1 MASSITPPDP
11 TLNHL
16 LTLPPLLQ
24 PISPPLAALH
34 LARVR
39 LSLSVPTSSSYMAKS
54 LDDWCNLCGGLRL
67 HLGGAQPQPSTKK
80 RKRKGGICGTCGEMY
95 KKPLSDKS
103 TLADY
108 PPARRTRRMKRDEH
122 QQQQQHQQQQSE
134 ITSKSQKGQQ
144 SKNIVVDRS
153 EEMNKSESNLDVQP
167 VSNPQQDRHPNNTS
181 QSSTRPDVEN
191 NPPKLLSRPSLSH
204 IPNSSPNLPTYPA
217 SQPKPTSTVN
227 SSSGKKLF
235 TGAGAS
241 ASASANSK
249 KKKKSGLAKLLAENK
264 EREMVIKGSGGMWG
278 LG

>member
-1 MASSITPPDP
+1 MTSSLTPPDP

-67 HLGGAQPQPSTKK
+67 HLGGAQPQQSTKK

-95 KKPLSDKS
+95 KKPLSEKS

-108 PPARRTRRMKRDEH
+108 PPARRTRRMKSDE
-122 QQQQQHQQQQSE
+122 QQQQQQCE

-144 SKNIVVDRS
+144 SKDIGVDRS
-153 EEMNKSESNLDVQP
+153 EETNKSNSDLQP
-167 VSNPQQDRHPNNTS
+167 VPTPQQDIDFHAIVNLPIPTFI
-181 QSSTRPDVEN
+181 EN
-191 NPPKLLSRPSLSH
+191 DPPKLLSRPSLSH
-204 IPNSSPNLPTYPA
+204 IPNSSPNLPTYPPP
-217 SQPKPTSTVN
+217 QPKPTSFVT
-227 SSSGKKLF
+227 SSSGKKSI
-235 TGAGAS
+235 TGTGVG

-264 EREMVIKGSGGMWG
+264 EREMVSKGSGGMWG

>member
-1 MASSITPPDP
+1 MSSSITPPDP
-11 TLNHL
+11 TLAHL

-67 HLGGAQPQPSTKK
+67 NLGGAQPKQSTKK

-103 TLADY
+103 TFADY
-108 PPARRTRRMKRDEH
+108 PPARRTRRMKRNE
-122 QQQQQHQQQQSE
+122 QQQQQQQQFEISSKSQKQQQQS
-134 ITSKSQKGQQ
+134 KD
-144 SKNIVVDRS
+144 IVVDRS
-153 EEMNKSESNLDVQP
+153 EEMNKSKSNSDVQP
-167 VSNPQQDRHPNNTS
+167 VILSTPQQDIHSNNID
-181 QSSTRPDVEN
+181 QSSTRPAVEN
-191 NPPKLLSRPSLSH
+191 SPPKLLSRPSLSH

-217 SQPKPTSTVN
+217 PQSKPTSTVN
-227 SSSGKKLF
+227 SSSGKKPI
-235 TGAGAS
+235 TGAG

-264 EREMVIKGSGGMWG
+264 EREMVSKGSGGMWG

>member
-1 MASSITPPDP
+1 MSSSITPPDP
-11 TLNHL
+11 TLAHL
-16 LTLPPLLQ
+16 LNLPPLLQ

-39 LSLSVPTSSSYMAKS
+39 LSLSVPTSSSYTAKS

-67 HLGGAQPQPSTKK
+67 HLGGAQPQQSIKK

-108 PPARRTRRMKRDEH
+108 PPARRTRRMKRDE
-122 QQQQQHQQQQSE
+122 QQQQQQQQFEVS
-134 ITSKSQKGQQ
+134 SKSQKGQH
-144 SKNIVVDRS
+144 SKDNVADRS
-153 EEMNKSESNLDVQP
+153 EEMNESNPNSDVQP
-167 VSNPQQDRHPNNTS
+167 VSTPQQDIHSNNTDR
-181 QSSTRPDVEN
+181 SSTRPAVDN

-204 IPNSSPNLPTYPA
+204 IPNSSPNLPAYPA
-217 SQPKPTSTVN
+217 PQSKPISTVN
-227 SSSGKKLF
+227 SSSGKKPA
-235 TGAGAS
+235 TGAG

-264 EREMVIKGSGGMWG
+264 EREMVSKGSGGMWG